1 MKIFIN
7 GRFLSQALTG
17 VQRYAAEI
25 VTAIDHLLVTNGAPE
40 HLLRAQ
46 WELLAPPDAELS
58 LSLDAITTRRTGR
71 RHGHPWDQIDLLR
84 AASGGMLIS
93 LANAGPVLHPDH
105 LAVLHDAQ
113 VFRRPELFGWSYR
126 TLHRGLGRALARR
139 ATIATVSTFSRHE
152 LASALKL
159 SPEDIPIFP
168 NSAEHFA
175 RTVPDF
181 GILDRL
187 KLKPHCYFLLVASMA
202 KNKNVA
208 LAVKAARDLARP
220 DFPTVVAGGGHNQ
233 KIFAQNP
240 VSSDQSVI
248 FAGRLRDEEIAA
260 LYARAT
266 AFVFPSLY
274 EGFGVPPLEAMAF
287 GCPVIASTAEAVKE
301 TCGDAALYFDPTD
314 ADALRRCMVTRIEA
328 GTISDDERRRQ
339 SARLAN
345 YSWTRSAD
353 AMLRFVAATK
363 TPTS

>member
-7 GRFLSQALTG
+7 GRFLSQPLTG

-25 VTAIDHLLVTNGAPE
+25 VTAIDQLLAAGRAPE
-40 HLLRAQ
+40 QLLRAE
-46 WELLAPPDAELS
+46 WELVAPPDAELS
-58 LSLDAITTRRTGR
+58 LSLDRIATRRTGR
-71 RHGHPWDQIDLLR
+71 RHGHLWDQLDLMR

-113 VFRRPELFGWSYR
+113 VFRRPEFFGWTYR
-126 TLHRGLGRALARR
+126 TLHRSLGRLLARR
-139 ATIATVSTFSRHE
+139 ATIATVSNFSRNE
-152 LASALKL
+152 LASALHL
-159 SPEDIPIFP
+159 SPMNIAVIP

-181 GILDRL
+181 GTLDRL
-187 KLKPHCYFLLVASMA
+187 GIAPHRYFLLVGSMA
-202 KNKNVA
+202 RNKNVA
-208 LAVKAARDLARP
+208 LAVQAARDLARP
-220 DFPTVVAGGGHNQ
+220 DFPTVVVGGGHNQ

-240 VSSDQSVI
+240 VTSDQSVI

-301 TCGDAALYFDPTD
+301 TCGDAAVYFDPSD

-328 GTISDDERRRQ
+328 GPISSDERLRQ
-339 SARLAN
+339 NARLAT
-345 YSWTRSAD
+345 YSWRKSAE
-353 AMLRFVAATK
+353 AMLHLIAATK